1 MFKLDM
7 KGIACSKGS
16 ACKSGSYS
24 GSHVLRVIQNNE
36 DNQKVSLRFS
46 FSIFN
51 TKDEVDYVIN
61 QIDSLVN

>member
-7 KGIACSKGS
+7 KGSCSKGS
-16 ACKSGSYS
+16 CQVEVTLA
-24 GSHVLRVIQNNE
+24 LTFLEIQNNE

-61 QIDSLVN
+61 QIESLVN